1 MLSFVKL
8 DRVPPM
14 DVIQRLSARRKIL
27 DGRELFLT
35 VFGGPK
41 ACGFTAWAWEA
52 TATTSEAVAGKREA
66 CKRVSGPQGPQFIR
80 GYSDHPLRYSRLRN
94 GSA

>member
-41 ACGFTAWAWEA
+41 ACGFTAWAWEEWQPRLRRSLA
-52 TATTSEAVAGKREA
+52 NVELANVSQPRRGLSSFAVTATTL
-66 CKRVSGPQGPQFIR
+66 CDTRV
-80 GYSDHPLRYSRLRN
+80 
-94 GSA
+94 